1 MKSPITAVLAFAALL
16 GSLPAAA
23 QLTFYQNE
31 GLRGRSFVVDQRID
45 NFDFYGFNDRASSV
59 VVQRGQWEVCEDA
72 DFRGRCVVLRPGQYP
87 SLASVGMNNVI
98 SSARPVRGGPNVA
111 YVPPPPVPA
120 PYPFYPQS
128 GERLFEANVV
138 AVRAVLGAPEQRC
151 WVEREQVAVDSGA
164 NVGGAII
171 GGILGGVLG
180 HQIGGGRGNDVATAV
195 GAVGGAAVGANVNRG
210 QRQRLHAGRPSLRGG
225 PRFGATGV
233 LGRDLRL
240 PRPRAPRA
248 IECAAGT
255 DDHRQSPRR
264 TATVGPIGSGG
275 ATLPSVARVCVAR
288 GASATLP
295 HPRPPDRRRNPGDG
309 CRALC
314 ATPHGRG
321 GAGRHS
327 CFGIRQGGRRGWG
340 LRFRVAPAR
349 RARFRGPLARRKR
362 S

>member
-1 MKSPITAVLAFAALL
+1 MKRPITAVLAIAALL

-59 VVQRGQWEVCEDA
+59 VVQRGQWEACEDA

-98 SSARPVRGGPNVA
+98 SSVRPVRGGPNVA
-111 YVPPPPVPA
+111 YLPPPPVPA

-128 GERLFEANVV
+128 GEQLFEADVV

-151 WVEREQVAVDSGA
+151 WVEREQVAVDPGA

-210 QRQRLHAGRPSLRGG
+210 QGG
-225 PRFGATGV
+225 VYTQDVR
-233 LGRDLRL
+233 R
-240 PRPRAPRA
+240 
-248 IECAAGT
+248 CAAVPGSARPEYWDVT
-255 DDHRQSPRR
+255 YVFRGREHRAQLSAPPGP
-264 TATVGPIGSGG
+264 TITV
-275 ATLPSVARVCVAR
+275 
-288 GASATLP
+288 
-295 HPRPPDRRRNPGDG
+295 N
-309 CRALC
+309 
-314 ATPHGRG
+314 
-321 GAGRHS
+321 
-327 CFGIRQGGRRGWG
+327 RRGEPR
-340 LRFRVAPAR
+340 L
-349 RARFRGPLARRKR
+349 
-362 S
+362 